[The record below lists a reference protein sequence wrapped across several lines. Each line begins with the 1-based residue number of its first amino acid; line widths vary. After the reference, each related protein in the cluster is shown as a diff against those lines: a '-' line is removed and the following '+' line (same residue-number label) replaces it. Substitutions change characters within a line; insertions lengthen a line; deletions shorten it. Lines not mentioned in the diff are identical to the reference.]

1 MAVLVTG
8 GAGFIGSHLGERLL
22 ASGKELIVLDNF
34 DPYYPRAL
42 KERNLAGLRDR
53 SGCRFVEGDIR
64 DAAALDR
71 ASEGAVIEAIVHLA
85 ARPGVRAS
93 VENPVLTFD
102 INLGG
107 TAQVLELARR
117 RQIRRFIFA
126 SSSSVYGERN
136 EAPFRE
142 EEPIVQPESP
152 YAASKAAGEMLC
164 WTYHKLFGL
173 DVSCMRFFT
182 VYGARQRPEMAIHR
196 FTRLID
202 RGEELPVYG
211 DGSARR
217 DFTFVDDIV
226 EGLLAAIERAKG
238 YRVYNLGNSQTVE
251 VREMIAL
258 IARAVGKP
266 ARVKNHPVQPGDV
279 SLTCASIDRAAREL
293 DYHPRTAI
301 STGIEK
307 FVDWYRAE
315 SRRTGGD

>member
-1 MAVLVTG
+1 MAILVTG

-34 DPYYPRAL
+34 DPYYPRAH
-42 KERNLAGLRDR
+42 KERNIERLKGRD
-53 SGCRFVEGDIR
+53 GCRFIEGDIR
-64 DAAALDR
+64 DAVALDR
-71 ASEGAVIEAIVHLA
+71 AAEGAVIETIVHLA

-102 INLGG
+102 INLCG

-117 RQIRRFIFA
+117 RGIPRFIFA

-136 EAPFRE
+136 LAPFRE

-211 DGSARR
+211 DGGARR
-217 DFTFVDDIV
+217 DFTFVDDII

-238 YRVYNLGNSQTVE
+238 YRIYNLGNSQTVE
-251 VREMIAL
+251 VREMIGLIERAL
-258 IARAVGKP
+258 GKP
-266 ARVKNHPVQPGDV
+266 ARVKNLPVQPGDV
-279 SLTCASIDRAAREL
+279 SLTCACIDRAAREL
-293 DYHPRTAI
+293 DYCPRTAI
-301 STGIEK
+301 ATGIEK
-307 FVDWYRAE
+307 FVDWYRTE
-315 SRRTGGD
+315 CRETGGH